1 MDQNA
6 KLHNI
11 ESTQHYPI
19 LQVNAKKQRLVITR
33 LLKEQEG
40 RYACIVTNPLG
51 SLTHSFTVEALD
63 RAVYRPKIVERPMN
77 QTIIVGMD
85 ASFK

>member
-1 MDQNA
+1 MPNFIIS
-6 KLHNI
+6 KVLNTI
-11 ESTQHYPI
+11 RI